1 MSSGRTATVLGRS
14 FFRAGAGGADFGALG
29 AAGFGGGAGGR
40 GTAAFGV
47 GGFGGGAA
55 AGGFAAGGCGFGADG
70 GVGAAPRKPPP
81 EPGAP
86 EPGAPVPGAPVP
98 GAAKPGRNPFA
109 IVWSNAP
116 VSGGGLA
123 GGRGGPLVEV
133 SPPTG
138 LPGAPGCPKAPG
150 CFCAPGCFGAEPA
163 RPGGRNSIVF
173 IGGASAGGA
182 AGGGV
187 PGGAPPGRPGD
198 RNSIVFIGAASA
210 GGAAGG
216 GVPGDAPPGRPG
228 DWNCIVFIGTFAGGT
243 SGGCTAAG
251 GVAPGG
257 PESPCGLDPPTI
269 VLSMTSGGTV
279 DRSTVLSAASRTN
292 SVLPTRIRA
301 PGGSVVFSPAL
312 MMLSS
317 TRVGLVAPSPS
328 STTNPEVTPI
338 RNCLRP
344 TSSSLTVKSTLRDRP
359 TIMGSPIGTYLGARP
374 GSRTSS

>member
-14 FFRAGAGGADFGALG
+14 FFRAGAGGADFGTLG

-40 GTAAFGV
+40 GIAAFGV
-47 GGFGGGAA
+47 GGFG
-55 AGGFAAGGCGFGADG
+55 AGGAAGGCGFGAAARAAS
-70 GVGAAPRKPPP
+70 GVGAAPGKPPP
-81 EPGAP
+81 G
-86 EPGAPVPGAPVP
+86 P
-98 GAAKPGRNPFA
+98 GAAEPGRNPFA
-109 IVWSNAP
+109 MVWSNAP
-116 VSGGGLA
+116 VSGGGVSGGGLA
-123 GGRGGPLVEV
+123 GGRCGPLVEV
-133 SPPTG
+133 SPPAG
-138 LPGAPGCPKAPG
+138 LPGALGCPEAPG

-173 IGGASAGGA
+173 IGAASAGGA
-182 AGGGV
+182 DGGGV

-198 RNSIVFIGAASA
+198 RNSIVFIGTS
-210 GGAAGG
+210 
-216 GVPGDAPPGRPG
+216 
-228 DWNCIVFIGTFAGGT
+228 AGGT

-251 GVAPGG
+251 GIAPGG
-257 PESPCGLDPPTI
+257 PESPRGPGPPTI
-269 VLSMTSGGTV
+269 VLSMTSGGTAG
-279 DRSTVLSAASRTN
+279 RSSVLSAASRTN

-312 MMLSS
+312 MTLSS